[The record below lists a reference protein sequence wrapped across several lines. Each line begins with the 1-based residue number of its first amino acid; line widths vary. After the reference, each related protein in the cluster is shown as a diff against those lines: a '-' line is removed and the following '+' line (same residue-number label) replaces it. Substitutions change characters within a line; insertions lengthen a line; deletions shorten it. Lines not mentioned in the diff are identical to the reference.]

1 MGRITLIGAP
11 QRRYGLIRGG
21 YGTALDRQ
29 GQVAL
34 NVSIDGGPTTLVLLT
49 PTTL

>member
-1 MGRITLIGAP
+1 MVISVGFGSPLWE
-11 QRRYGLIRGG
+11 LN
-21 YGTALDRQ
+21 RQ

-49 PTTL
+49 PNVP